1 MDKRTIFHL
10 LYMLATLVLLG
21 LFAVVYIRT
30 EKAMPSKDQND
41 PKQCIDLLQIKER
54 NRIDV
59 SLGYNS
65 LNYYILHGK
74 PGGFQFE
81 LARYF
86 SNHLDVELNI
96 SVTNEITQAID
107 MLRTGKIDIVCA
119 DLTRIEGRFGDDV
132 VFTEPYAAVSQ
143 VLVQRKNHPVHDIV
157 SNVEGLNGKTIYIP
171 KGSLF
176 KQIIRNV
183 TSHLDEPPFI
193 IEVFGYGS
201 EQLIDAVADEIISF
215 TVADYH
221 LARYHG
227 AIYDNLDVSFE
238 LGSEKPLAWCMRK
251 SSHVLLDTFNV
262 WLSEF
267 MPSRQFGYLYHRY
280 FINPWKN
287 AKFQGDFFSVKKGSI
302 SPYDKEIKKYSRE
315 IGWDWRLI
323 ASLIY
328 EESKF
333 QHDLVSYAGA
343 YGIMQLMPVTAE
355 TFGVGAESSAEEHIK
370 AGVRFIQRMDNNFL
384 NDVPDKTE
392 RQKFVIASYN
402 LGEGHIRDAMALAE
416 KYRKS
421 PHIWDNN
428 VEYFLIAKSQS
439 KYFQDE
445 VVKYGYCKG
454 QITSKF
460 VKTIYERYEHYKNA
474 FPE

>member
-1 MDKRTIFHL
+1 MERRTVFHL

-21 LFAVVYIRT
+21 LFAVVYMRT
-30 EKAMPSKDQND
+30 EKAAPANIHKE
-41 PKQCIDLLQIKER
+41 PKQCVDLMQIVER

-81 LARYF
+81 LVRYF
-86 SNHLDVELNI
+86 SNHLGVELNI
-96 SVTNEITQAID
+96 NVTNDISKAID
-107 MLRTGKIDIVCA
+107 MLQSGEIDIVCA
-119 DLTRIEGRFGDDV
+119 DLTRIDGRFGNDV

-143 VLVQRKNHPVHDIV
+143 VLVQRNNHPIHEVV
-157 SNVEGLNGKTIYIP
+157 NSVEGLNGKTIYIP

-176 KQIIRNV
+176 KQILRSV
-183 TSHLDEPPFI
+183 TSQLSQPPFI
-193 IEVFGYGS
+193 IEVSGYGS
-201 EQLIDAVADEIISF
+201 EQLIDAVADGIISF
-215 TVADYH
+215 TIADFH

-227 AIYDNLDVSFE
+227 AIYKNLDVAFE
-238 LGSEKPLAWCMRK
+238 LGDQKPLAWCMRK
-251 SSHVLLDTFNV
+251 SSHALLDTFNG
-262 WLSEF
+262 WLTDF
-267 MPSRQFGYLYHRY
+267 MLSRQFGYLYHRY
-280 FINPWKN
+280 FINPWKHS
-287 AKFQGDFFSVKKGSI
+287 KFQGDFFSVKKGDI
-302 SPYDKEIKKYSRE
+302 SPYDKEIKKYSRD

-333 QHDLVSYAGA
+333 HHDLVSYAGA
-343 YGIMQLMPVTAE
+343 FGIMQLMPVTAE
-355 TFGVGAESSAEEHIK
+355 TFGVGPESSAEEHIK
-370 AGVRFIQRMDNNFL
+370 AGIRFIQRMDNNFI

-416 KYRKS
+416 KHRRS
-421 PHIWDNN
+421 PQIWDNN
-428 VEYFLIAKSQS
+428 VEFFLVAKSQT
-439 KYFQDE
+439 KYYQDE

-454 QITSKF
+454 QITSMF
-460 VKTIYERYEHYKNA
+460 VKTVFERYEHYKNA